1 MYIFYISIYIT
12 NWQTQDISKV
22 SWCLKVFCMFLHLS
36 TMRISNGYKV
46 LANIGTATKSEC
58 CQIAKTMLMIN
69 YNR

>member
-1 MYIFYISIYIT
+1 MYIFYISIYNSQI
-12 NWQTQDISKV
+12 QDISKV
-22 SWCLKVFCMFLHLS
+22 SWCLKVFCIFLHLS

-46 LANIGTATKSEC
+46 LANIGTAAKSEC